1 MATEVLI
8 ALAALLVVAV
18 CAVAL
23 MLAYKLRQAARAG
36 VQKPRTV
43 RDLVQLRTGPP
54 AGASDNGLFTPTA
67 PRPAAPAAPAPPPVD
82 GLPGPAGR
90 DGVGRIVETAAPVP
104 PAPAPSAPVP
114 PVAVALDGVEVGDAP
129 WRRAARMMGSEPGA
143 GWETAPVPATPPA
156 GSTREPQ
163 VARARVRDEA
173 ARTGL
178 LTVPPVADA
187 SAKPAASPSP
197 EGASDAVETARIE
210 PSSGVTA
217 KPAAAPAPVA
227 VPDAAETARIEPSS
241 GATAKPAAAP
251 APVAVPDAAE
261 TARIEPSA
269 AEPVSATRALTVAP
283 GPDALVTVPRSAGF
297 RPVDAQPEAA
307 DPAAADAA
315 AAGPTPAVS
324 STRTPPAEPAR
335 SAAPAVSAGPPA
347 SGAVPPPGPDAPS
360 RPLSDPD
367 LTPLMGIPVVR
378 PHADAPVLPT
388 PAPPAP
394 ARPTPAPPAP
404 ARPAPAGPGR
414 TARPTDPVPPTRR
427 PFAPADDE
435 VVMVLPATIAL
446 PAPAAVAGS
455 PQPVWFRVVRRDGE
469 AVGGVLVALMDDRG
483 HEVDATKTATDG
495 GGELHAPRAGRFL
508 MIASADGFQPRAV
521 TLTVDRQP
529 VEVALL
535 LPRSAS
541 VGGLVRE
548 GGAPAAGARVVA
560 RQEGEVVDEIVTGR
574 DGGYRLDD
582 LAEGVYVLSAFG
594 GLARGAATG
603 RVSLSEGGDVH
614 LDLDLAPT
622 RGAR

>member
-1 MATEVLI
+1 
-8 ALAALLVVAV
+8 
-18 CAVAL
+18 
-23 MLAYKLRQAARAG
+23 
-36 VQKPRTV
+36 
-43 RDLVQLRTGPP
+43 
-54 AGASDNGLFTPTA
+54 
-67 PRPAAPAAPAPPPVD
+67 
-82 GLPGPAGR
+82 
-90 DGVGRIVETAAPVP
+90 
-104 PAPAPSAPVP
+104 
-114 PVAVALDGVEVGDAP
+114 
-129 WRRAARMMGSEPGA
+129 
-143 GWETAPVPATPPA
+143 
-156 GSTREPQ
+156 
-163 VARARVRDEA
+163 
-173 ARTGL
+173 
-178 LTVPPVADA
+178 
-187 SAKPAASPSP
+187 
-197 EGASDAVETARIE
+197 
-210 PSSGVTA
+210 
-217 KPAAAPAPVA
+217 
-227 VPDAAETARIEPSS
+227 VPDAVETARIEPSS

-269 AEPVSATRALTVAP
+269 AEPVSATRALTVAPGPDALVTVPRSAGFRPADTPSEAEDADAPPEGKDADAPPEAGSADATEAAAPEPVPATRALTVAP